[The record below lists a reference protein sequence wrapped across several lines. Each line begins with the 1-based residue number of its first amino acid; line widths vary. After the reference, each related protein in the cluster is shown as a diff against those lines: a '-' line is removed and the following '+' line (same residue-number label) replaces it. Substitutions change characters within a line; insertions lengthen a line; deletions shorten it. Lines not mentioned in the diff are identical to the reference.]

1 MTKRI
6 EYKYI
11 VAVVVVF
18 GLFMELLDMTIVNV
32 AIPGLAREFGASA
45 TSIEWVI
52 TGYLLALAAFIP
64 ISAWSGSRFGTKR
77 SFVFAL
83 ATFTLGSLL
92 CATAWN
98 SESLIAFRILQG
110 MGGGMA
116 APVGTTLLFH
126 AFPPE
131 ERSRASALLAVP
143 ASVAPASGPVLGG
156 YLVEYQSWE
165 WIFLINVPIGVVG
178 TLAAIF
184 LLKEYREE
192 DARRLDLPGFVLSA
206 TGLASL
212 LYGLAEAG
220 QHGFDDRNVLLFGLG
235 GLALLALFVVVELR
249 TRQPLIDVRIF
260 RNRLF
265 SACAGVQMAGMAGF
279 AGALFLLPIFLQM
292 QQGLSPFESG
302 LATFPQALGVLM
314 LAPLTARLYPRIG
327 PQRLMLAGAVGGS
340 LTTFVFMRMDMET
353 TAWWVRGVMLA
364 RGMTFALMLVPLQ
377 TATFATITSAKLG
390 EASAL
395 FNIVRQVASSLGV
408 ALLATV
414 LTNRLIAHHAM
425 LGNPRTSDGAVMAF
439 QDAFLVAG
447 GLALLGIVAALFISD
462 REAAPTM
469 RRAADAEPAIIH

>member
-1 MTKRI
+1 MTARI

-45 TSIEWVI
+45 TKIEWVI
-52 TGYLLALAAFIP
+52 TGYLLALAVFIP
-64 ISAWSGSRFGTKR
+64 ISAWAGSRFGTR
-77 SFVFAL
+77 RAFIFAL
-83 ATFTLGSLL
+83 SAFTLGSLL

-98 SESLIAFRILQG
+98 AESLIAFRVLQG

-116 APVGTTLLFH
+116 APVGTTMLFH

-192 DARRLDLPGFVLSA
+192 RVRRLDLPGFVLSA
-206 TGLASL
+206 AGLASL

-220 QHGFDDRNVLLFGLG
+220 QHGFDDSRVLFFGLG
-235 GLALLALFVVVELR
+235 GLALLALFVAVELR
-249 TRQPLIDVRIF
+249 SREPLIDVRIF

-265 SACAGVQMAGMAGF
+265 TASAGVQMAGMAGF

-302 LATFPQALGVLM
+302 LATFPQAIGVLM
-314 LAPLTARLYPRIG
+314 LAPLIARLYPRIG
-327 PQRLMLAGAVGGS
+327 PQRLMLAGVAGGS
-340 LTTFVFMRMDMET
+340 LTTFIFMRMDMET
-353 TAWWVRGVMLA
+353 TVWWVRGVMLV
-364 RGMTFALMLVPLQ
+364 RGMSFGMMLIPLQ
-377 TATFATITSAKLG
+377 TATFATITPGKLG

-395 FNIVRQVASSLGV
+395 FNIVRQVASSFGV

-414 LTNRLIAHHAM
+414 LTSRLIAHNAQI
-425 LGNPRTSDGAVMAF
+425 GNPQTTDGAVFAF
-439 QDAFLVAG
+439 HDAFLVAG
-447 GLALLGIVAALFISD
+447 VVALLGLIAAAFVSD

-469 RRAADAEPAIIH
+469 RRTAGAEPVAFH